1 MIKGVRETSQWDTYE
16 QKVRSLGMLLAASL
30 LGNLWAEKPK
40 IPAWGVIKS
49 VDGVIQTGKGV
60 IRVDEYF

>member
-1 MIKGVRETSQWDTYE
+1 
-16 QKVRSLGMLLAASL
+16 MLLAASL
-30 LGNLWAEKPK
+30 LGNLVAAKPK

-49 VDGVIQTGKGV
+49 VDGVIQTDEGV